1 MKEGVNIY
9 YMIYQ
14 PFMFSYLSTYIA
26 KDIIFYTI
34 TTISTSIMSIQNINN
49 FIINHKDND
58 YIVFHNL
65 LEKIDLLHNLHL
77 TNVLIKDIIKSHT
90 DDKHKDKLN
99 ALFDNIDTYNEQ
111 ILDDNTYISDYN
123 IISRNNEMNDIYVD
137 LPEPVKLSI
146 ATTLEIIHK
155 INIVFEK
162 IQKKIIAYK
171 NSFLKIYK
179 LNISTEMTQISLYN
193 DIFHSRLEL
202 MIKTIGIYRNK
213 VLT

>member
-1 MKEGVNIY
+1 
-9 YMIYQ
+9 MIYQ

-34 TTISTSIMSIQNINN
+34 TTISTSIISIQNINN
-49 FIINHKDND
+49 FIVNHKDND

-77 TNVLIKDIIKSHT
+77 TNVLIKDIIQSHT
-90 DDKHKDKLN
+90 DDKHKGKLN
-99 ALFDNIDTYNEQ
+99 ALFDNIDTYNETL
-111 ILDDNTYISDYN
+111 LDDDTYVSDYN
-123 IISRNNEMNDIYVD
+123 IISRNNEMNDICVD
-137 LPEPVKLSI
+137 LPEPVKVSI

-162 IQKKIIAYK
+162 IQNKIMTYK

-179 LNISTEMTQISLYN
+179 LNIASEMGQISLYN

>member
-1 MKEGVNIY
+1 
-9 YMIYQ
+9 MIYQ

-58 YIVFHNL
+58 NIVFHNL

-77 TNVLIKDIIKSHT
+77 TNVLIKDIIQSHT
-90 DDKHKDKLN
+90 DNNDKGKLN
-99 ALFDNIDTYNEQ
+99 DLFDNMDTYNEQ
-111 ILDDNTYISDYN
+111 IVEDDTCVRDYN
-123 IISRNNEMNDIYVD
+123 IVSRNHDINNIRVD

-162 IQKKIIAYK
+162 IQKKMITYK

-179 LNISTEMTQISLYN
+179 LNIATEMSQISLYN

-213 VLT
+213 VFQGT

>member
-1 MKEGVNIY
+1 
-9 YMIYQ
+9 MIYQ

-34 TTISTSIMSIQNINN
+34 TTISTSIISIQNINN
-49 FIINHKDND
+49 FIVNHKDND

-90 DDKHKDKLN
+90 DDKHKSKLN
-99 ALFDNIDTYNEQ
+99 TLFDNIDTYNEQ
-111 ILDDNTYISDYN
+111 LLDDDTYVSDYN
-123 IISRNNEMNDIYVD
+123 IIARNNEMNDICVD

-155 INIVFEK
+155 INTVFEK
-162 IQKKIIAYK
+162 IQKKIINYK

-179 LNISTEMTQISLYN
+179 LNIASEMAQISLYN

-202 MIKTIGIYRNK
+202 MIKTIGIYQNK